1 MAETIFYLAQETGD
15 THQATAPQE
24 AAQGEMQQVTAE
36 TPAVTGAHTEKPAAH
51 GEAHEAAPPAFN
63 MWIWTLIAFAVVL
76 FILNKFAFPRIM
88 EMLDKR
94 SDKIE
99 GDIKNAELTRADA
112 EKLLAEYKAQLDT
125 ARTEAKKIM
134 DEGKSLG
141 ENLRKET
148 IAKATEEANQLIK
161 RAQEE
166 IGREKEKAIKE
177 LQNQIAD
184 ISIEVASKVIQ
195 KTLSKQEH
203 GKLIDQYITEVGKL
217 YEG

>member
-1 MAETIFYLAQETGD
+1 MAQTIFYLAQETGE
-15 THQATAPQE
+15 TPHEAQQEVQGAPE
-24 AAQGEMQQVTAE
+24 TQGEA
-36 TPAVTGAHTEKPAAH
+36 PAATTTAHTKQPAAH
-51 GEAHEAAPPAFN
+51 GEGRQAGPPPFN
-63 MWIWTLIAFAVVL
+63 MWISTLIAFGIVL

-99 GDIKNAELTRADA
+99 GDLKNAELTRADA
-112 EKLLAEYKAQLDT
+112 QKLLAEYKAQLDT
-125 ARTEAKKIM
+125 ARAEAKKIM
-134 DEGKSLG
+134 DEGKALG
-141 ENLRKET
+141 ENLRKDT
-148 IAKATEEANQLIK
+148 IAKASDEANQIIK

-203 GKLIDQYITEVGKL
+203 GKLIDQYITEVGRL

>member
-1 MAETIFYLAQETGD
+1 MAEPIFYLAS
-15 THQATAPQE
+15 ATE
-24 AAQGEMQQVTAE
+24 EMEGHVTSAHEEHPSEPEAE
-36 TPAVTGAHTEKPAAH
+36 TPMKAEP
-51 GEAHEAAPPAFN
+51 N
-63 MWIWTLIAFAVVL
+63 LWIWTFVAFIIVF
-76 FILNKFAFPRIM
+76 FILKKFAFPRIT

-94 SDKIE
+94 TEKIE
-99 GDIKNAELTRADA
+99 GDLKNAELTREEA
-112 EKLLAEYKAQLDT
+112 EKLLADYKAQLDE
-125 ARTEAKKIM
+125 ARAEAKKIM
-134 DEGKSLG
+134 DEGKTLG

-148 IAKATEEANQLIK
+148 IAKATEEANQLIR

-195 KTLSKQEH
+195 KSLSKEEH
-203 GKLIDQYITEVGKL
+203 SKLIDQYITEVGRL

>member
-1 MAETIFYLAQETGD
+1 MAESVFYLASD
-15 THQATAPQE
+15 T
-24 AAQGEMQQVTAE
+24 GEMEHVSLE
-36 TPAVTGAHTEKPAAH
+36 GSTEHATT
-51 GEAHEAAPPAFN
+51 AHEEHPSKPEGESPMKAEPNLWP
-63 MWIWTLIAFAVVL
+63 WTLIAFLAVF
-76 FILNKFAFPRIM
+76 FILKKFAFPRIM

-94 SDKIE
+94 TDKID
-99 GDIKNAELTRADA
+99 GDLKSAELTREEAQ
-112 EKLLAEYKAQLDT
+112 KLLAEYKAQLDS
-125 ARTEAKKIM
+125 ARSEAKKIM
-134 DEGKSLG
+134 DEGKALG

-148 IAKATEEANQLIK
+148 ISKATEEANQLIR

-195 KTLSKQEH
+195 KSLNKEEH
-203 GKLIDQYITEVGKL
+203 SKLIDQYITEVGRL